1 MNDIIVFSGRP
12 DNNDIL
18 PQELAAY
25 ELLDNLG
32 VQYSGIKHEAAATM
46 DDCKKADDALGVM
59 MCKNLFLCNRQKTSF
74 YLLLMPGDK
83 EFHTKD
89 ITKQLNCSRLSF
101 AGEEF
106 MKSLLGVTPGSVTV
120 LGLMNDSENKVQLV
134 IDEDVLKNEYF
145 GCHPCINTSS
155 IKFLTAD
162 LKEKILSYIKHDFIT
177 VTL

>member
-12 DNNDIL
+12 DNNDML

-46 DDCKKADDALGVM
+46 EDCKKADDALGVM

-106 MKSLLGVTPGSVTV
+106 MKSLLGVTPGSVT
-120 LGLMNDSENKVQLV
+120 
-134 IDEDVLKNEYF
+134 
-145 GCHPCINTSS
+145 
-155 IKFLTAD
+155 
-162 LKEKILSYIKHDFIT
+162 
-177 VTL
+177 